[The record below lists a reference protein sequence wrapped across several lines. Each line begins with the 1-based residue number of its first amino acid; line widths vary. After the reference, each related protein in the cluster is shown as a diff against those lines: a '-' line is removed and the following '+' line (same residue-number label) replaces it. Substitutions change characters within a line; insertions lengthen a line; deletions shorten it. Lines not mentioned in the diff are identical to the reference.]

1 MDRLFQGGSHWPVAL
16 VLLIG
21 LGVGV
26 AIGFINGAMISKLKI
41 PPFIATLVM
50 TFARGWLSSTPRPPA
65 RVPYRLVPGNRAGL
79 DPRHPEPGH
88 HSAGVRC
95 HRAGIT

>member
-1 MDRLFQGGSHWPVAL
+1 
-16 VLLIG
+16 
-21 LGVGV
+21 
-26 AIGFINGAMISKLKI
+26 MISKLKI

-65 RVPYRLVPGNRAGL
+65 RVPYRSFRAIGQGSTLGN
-79 DPRHPEPGH
+79 PEP
-88 HSAGVRC
+88 AIILLLRC